1 LQPKTIEDLQLKRSE
16 RTEGGFMSVFVGLTA
31 MMFFVLTS
39 WFSIA
44 NATSVL
50 TEQEA
55 AKTLKI
61 QYTTDNHEVISG
73 KITNES
79 PHAIKDPELLVEYH
93 WLWAK
98 EFHPGQHSPGRA
110 AYVSSTRK
118 FSLVRPLILLTDRN
132 LLCPIGMMVGLC
144 RKCRRQVFRLSC
156 RRSALLHVR
165 KPEDAS
171 LIFTSI
177 GDVNGPGSLDRPVA
191 NYCF

>member
-1 LQPKTIEDLQLKRSE
+1 
-16 RTEGGFMSVFVGLTA
+16 MSIFVGLA
-31 MMFFVLTS
+31 MMVFFLFTS

-61 QYTTDNHEVISG
+61 QYIIDKDEVISG

-98 EFHPGQHSPGRA
+98 EFRPGQHSPGRVL
-110 AYVSSTRK
+110 YVQLNKEIQPGNSFDFPSRPK
-118 FSLVRPLILLTDRN
+118 PSLLNRNDVIFMPEFSQ
-132 LLCPIGMMVGLC
+132 
-144 RKCRRQVFRLSC
+144 QVFSTVFS
-156 RRSALLHVR
+156 RSALLHIR
-165 KPEDAS
+165 KPKDTS
-171 LIFTSI
+171 LIFTSK
-177 GDVNGPGSLDRPVA
+177 GNVN
-191 NYCF
+191 